1 MSHFYR
7 SRRARTQDGARSKI
21 RQFNARARRTSRR
34 DRTAVILSP
43 ARWKIVTPVLR
54 AITRAFQR
62 LSRRP
67 VNEQDRVIIPQSDGP
82 IVKSARI
89 APPAWLP
96 IGKQYGVTSKRITS
110 SRIIIHSLFR
120 PFRTYPRVA
129 IIPYL
134 FHFSENSS
142 NPAENRVVPVD
153 VSAFTRQCGDSQGF
167 LYVLYKPIA
176 NNSIVV

>member
-7 SRRARTQDGARSKI
+7 SRRVCTQDGARSKI
-21 RQFNARARRTSRR
+21 RQFNACARRTSHH

-110 SRIIIHSLFR
+110 SRIIIHSLFQS
-120 PFRTYPRVA
+120 FRTFLWVA
-129 IIPYL
+129 IISYL
-134 FHFSENSS
+134 SHFSENPS
-142 NPAENRVVPVD
+142 NPAENRVV
-153 VSAFTRQCGDSQGF
+153 SAGISPFSGQCCDSQRF
-167 LYVLYKPIA
+167 LYV
-176 NNSIVV
+176 